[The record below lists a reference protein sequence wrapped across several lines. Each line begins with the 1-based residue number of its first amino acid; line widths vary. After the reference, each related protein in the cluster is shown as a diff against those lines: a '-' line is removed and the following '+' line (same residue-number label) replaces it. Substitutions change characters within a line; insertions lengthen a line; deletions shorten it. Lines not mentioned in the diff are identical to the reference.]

1 MEEAEKLAAEAR
13 KAEEERLQRAI
24 EEAQKREVEERTK
37 REEEER
43 VKKETEQKAKEE
55 AERKQAELEEKLKKE
70 EEERLARKK
79 RIEEIMARTRGGNK
93 ASTASPAGTP
103 KKVKFNGHKKLRAS
117 IQLHIKENLCLIF
130 ILLQEYTNKSDN
142 DSDSNDNNN
151 VNESTNISKENGNEG
166 IFHANDIIN
175 GQDGNISMVNNGPP
189 DLLGDISSNQ
199 NEGAVLST
207 IDTQN
212 NLLQSNHEEKIM
224 NE

>member
-103 KKVKFNGHKKLRAS
+103 KKVKFPDHEQFRAY
-117 IQLHIKENLCLIF
+117 IQFLGN
-130 ILLQEYTNKSDN
+130 YT
-142 DSDSNDNNN
+142 
-151 VNESTNISKENGNEG
+151 
-166 IFHANDIIN
+166 
-175 GQDGNISMVNNGPP
+175 
-189 DLLGDISSNQ
+189 
-199 NEGAVLST
+199 
-207 IDTQN
+207 
-212 NLLQSNHEEKIM
+212 
-224 NE
+224 